1 MVTLAPSSHDRPLL
15 GSLYAW
21 SGFAVMWAFWAS
33 FVIFLAEPRRLLSW
47 WPLPTIDQGT
57 SSFHPFGAALIDL
70 GL

>member
-1 MVTLAPSSHDRPLL
+1 VVRLRSDVGFL
-15 GSLYAW
+15 GKLRY
-21 SGFAVMWAFWAS
+21 
-33 FVIFLAEPRRLLSW
+33 FLAEPRRLLSW